1 MNEGILIGLNTAFSG
16 YNIIMVMMGCFAGT
30 IIGMLPGLGPMSAI
44 ALMIPIT
51 YGFDPASAMILMAGV
66 YYGAIFGGS
75 TSSILINAPGVAE
88 KLGITVSET
97 RPTDETEF
105 TELIE
110 IETSNDSETSSISGT
125 FYGSAPRIV
134 IINGHRVEAD
144 PVGHVL
150 LVSNTD
156 KPGVVGA
163 IGEVLANHKA
173 NIATMSLSRNQVG
186 DLALTVLNLDA
197 HLDQSARDELLSH
210 DTIHSAKLVTL

>member
-1 MNEGILIGLNTAFSG
+1 M
-16 YNIIMVMMGCFAGT
+16 
-30 IIGMLPGLGPMSAI
+30 
-44 ALMIPIT
+44 
-51 YGFDPASAMILMAGV
+51 
-66 YYGAIFGGS
+66 
-75 TSSILINAPGVAE
+75 
-88 KLGITVSET
+88 
-97 RPTDETEF
+97 
-105 TELIE
+105 
-110 IETSNDSETSSISGT
+110 
-125 FYGSAPRIV
+125 
-134 IINGHRVEAD
+134 
-144 PVGHVL
+144 L